1 MNSLNEVLNT
11 ALSLNEKERAIVA
24 EKIILSLDTEIDA
37 QSEKKWQEEIVNRIN
52 EIDNGQVNL
61 ISWDEAKKRM
71 S

>member
-11 ALSLNEKERAIVA
+11 ALALNEKERAIIA
-24 EKIILSLDTEIDA
+24 EKILLSLDTDIDA

-52 EIDNGQVNL
+52 EIDNGKVNL
-61 ISWDEAKKRM
+61 ISWEEAKKRM